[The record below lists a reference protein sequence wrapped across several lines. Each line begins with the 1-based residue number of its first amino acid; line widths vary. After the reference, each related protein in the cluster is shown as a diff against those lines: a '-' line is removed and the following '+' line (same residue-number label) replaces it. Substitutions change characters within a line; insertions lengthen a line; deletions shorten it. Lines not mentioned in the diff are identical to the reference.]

1 MSNEETKQGQNVR
14 NIELSSIAN
23 NVLAAVGMADV
34 VRTTLGPRGLDKL
47 LVDQLG
53 NRVITNDG
61 YTVLVSIKTNHPVS
75 RLLVEIAERQQM
87 SVGDGTT
94 SAVIMAAE
102 MLKEGYRIISEYN
115 IHPTKIIGEIDEG
128 LPIIQ
133 NYLKASAISISS
145 LHDPLLFRVIN
156 TATSSKLDG
165 KFIAELIAKAVDL
178 LDKTERKDFR
188 HGIVLLR
195 RLGDDLFINGIA
207 LEHLPV
213 DVSVLEGI
221 KAPTICLVKDTLKL
235 PLKDKEEDD
244 RTQLISTFE
253 SSKINIIITNA
264 PEIDQSL
271 RLALTTR
278 GIAIIRVSTE
288 ELELLSKALSLK
300 WVYGIELLN
309 NVSPPITQIDS
320 IDINEDD
327 ELTILRSPKS
337 GVVATLLIGGVTN
350 ETSKE
355 RMRTTTD
362 GISAA
367 HFAMEGGV
375 VAGGGVAELN
385 CAKYLQKYM
394 AEKGIQKP
402 GFDVLIKGLESISRQ
417 ILDNSGYNG
426 YEMALK
432 IKGKPDGM
440 GVDID
445 SGNFIDMVQ
454 HGIVDPL
461 VTKISAI
468 NVAVHITKSILKIDR
483 NLLKV
488 EDKQDV
494 STS

>member
-1 MSNEETKQGQNVR
+1 MSNEENKQSQNIR
-14 NIELSSIAN
+14 NVELSSMAN
-23 NVLAAVGMADV
+23 NVLAAVGMADI

-47 LVDQLG
+47 LVDQFG
-53 NRVITNDG
+53 NKIITNDG
-61 YTVLVSIKTNHPVS
+61 YTVLVSIRTNHPIS

-115 IHPTKIIGEIDEG
+115 IHPTKIIREIDEG
-128 LPIIQ
+128 LPMVNDYI
-133 NYLKASAISISS
+133 KGSAITLNS
-145 LHDPLLFRVIN
+145 LHDPLLQRVIN

-165 KFIAELIAKAVDL
+165 KFIAELIIKAVEL
-178 LDKTERKDFR
+178 LDRTERKDFR

-195 RLGDDLFINGIA
+195 RLGEDLFIDGIA
-207 LEHLPV
+207 IEHLPL
-213 DVSVLEGI
+213 DTSMLDQI
-221 KAPTICLVKDTLKL
+221 KAPAICLIRDTLKL
-235 PLKDKEEDD
+235 PLRQSDEDD
-244 RTQLISTFE
+244 RVQLISAFE
-253 SSKINIIITNA
+253 AAKINIIITNA
-264 PEIDQSL
+264 PEIDQALKLSL
-271 RLALTTR
+271 ATK

-288 ELELLSKALSLK
+288 ELELLSKSLSLK
-300 WVYGIELLN
+300 WIYGIELLN
-309 NVSPPITQIDS
+309 GVNPPMTQIDS
-320 IDINEDD
+320 IEINEDD

-337 GVVATLLIGGVTN
+337 GVVATLIIGGVTN

-355 RMRTTTD
+355 RMRTCTD

-367 HFAMEGGV
+367 HFALNGGV
-375 VAGGGVAELN
+375 VAGGGIAELN
-385 CAKYLQKYM
+385 CARYLQKYT

-426 YEMALK
+426 YEMELK

-440 GVDID
+440 GIDID

-461 VTKISAI
+461 VTKMSAI

-483 NLLKV
+483 NLLKA
-488 EDKQDV
+488 EDKQDI

>member
-1 MSNEETKQGQNVR
+1 M
-14 NIELSSIAN
+14 
-23 NVLAAVGMADV
+23 
-34 VRTTLGPRGLDKL
+34 
-47 LVDQLG
+47 
-53 NRVITNDG
+53 
-61 YTVLVSIKTNHPVS
+61 
-75 RLLVEIAERQQM
+75 
-87 SVGDGTT
+87 
-94 SAVIMAAE
+94 
-102 MLKEGYRIISEYN
+102 
-115 IHPTKIIGEIDEG
+115 
-128 LPIIQ
+128 
-133 NYLKASAISISS
+133 
-145 LHDPLLFRVIN
+145 
-156 TATSSKLDG
+156 
-165 KFIAELIAKAVDL
+165 
-178 LDKTERKDFR
+178 
-188 HGIVLLR
+188 
-195 RLGDDLFINGIA
+195 
-207 LEHLPV
+207 
-213 DVSVLEGI
+213 
-221 KAPTICLVKDTLKL
+221 KL